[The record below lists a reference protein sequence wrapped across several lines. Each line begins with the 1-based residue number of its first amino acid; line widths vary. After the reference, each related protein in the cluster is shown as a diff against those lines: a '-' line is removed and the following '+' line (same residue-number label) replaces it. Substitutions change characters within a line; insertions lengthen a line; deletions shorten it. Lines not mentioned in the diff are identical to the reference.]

1 MLTKF
6 RSKLFTARE
15 GAGDGEGVEEGGREG
30 MKEGGGETMEEGGRE
45 GMEGDVTDDKED
57 ANW

>member
-6 RSKLFTARE
+6 KSRLFTARE
-15 GAGDGEGVEEGGREG
+15 GAGDGEE
-30 MKEGGGETMEEGGRE
+30 KEGDRE
-45 GMEGDVTDDKED
+45 GMEEGEREGMEEDMTDEKED